1 MCGNG
6 VSQISGSNVH
16 SIKESHD
23 SSCING
29 GSFKGRS
36 VSLVQ
41 DIRQFSSNGS
51 VIKGFT
57 PEEVNAYRTALMSLS
72 ASNESE
78 VELKQPK
85 SLKARQVAVTSN
97 VMAGVVES
105 TRDTAAFMKKW
116 VELDPIK
123 NKAAIALRDAND
135 HFQGAI
141 EDLVSTELPKAMTKP
156 TTVNSLLH
164 YGSYGLNIIPGVNV
178 GHEPQSVLD
187 VQKKVEQYNQK
198 QIALSKLTESLV
210 TGFNSGTQNVLDSQ
224 HQVNANA
231 LKKAVEE
238 LEAAR
243 DAVTDEITKH
253 FSSGKVPDSITA
265 LLGECQTQKEVIKSL
280 DAAVE
285 EYQNDLQ
292 NDVIS
297 TVREQ
302 LSAFQKKLPDDVK
315 ASVTS
320 LSALVF
326 YCDIFDSMANIGRKQ
341 DVKDRLVTV
350 MASQDYQ
357 PDLPVL
363 GKMLSHFLKAELV
376 DQSEELVGS
385 LAKLPMALINQAA
398 KERVSAFIEEVLIA
412 TKEKVKQ
419 QNLDRDLLL
428 TGQEQRVIDSRD
440 VLKETLSQIEKAEN
454 GVTEENLRLRTLE
467 FLQDA
472 DGLGDFR
479 VDEVTENTVLQ
490 AELAKFKEHLE
501 VSVDDTNPADAL
513 SSANDLLD
521 NFERT
526 KPDNFK
532 QSYGEMF
539 QNILAH
545 REGLYGL
552 VKKEPE
558 QYHMMLQ
565 AKVEALSSQKKAL
578 NALLMALSSQNK
590 PQLTALFNKQLQEV
604 TSELAQ
610 TQLFA
615 SVVTEIKL
623 TANVRA
629 VGNQNLDR
637 LEPLEAQL
645 KEIGQEIKSAK
656 AKINLQMYLEQLP
669 LLRANNKALLVIS
682 PSLVALEK
690 ERAELFKQH
699 IRAYP
704 NGIENS
710 LKKVTEQSAQD
721 YAVFE
726 KENPPVVKPERGV
739 ENYEVLKSAYDQ
751 YELKRAQ
758 CINGS
763 LQALTTLSPKLGQA
777 ELKTLVKLSY
787 NIESLKVQVKA
798 MDAVYAA
805 NLLKLKESY
814 IQVMQNGGFPDG
826 GGYLSLDAW
835 KSWTTQ
841 NVLGDWG
848 QDYRPSFEQ
857 LVLERQLAKN
867 GMTSINQA
875 LYQLG
880 VTMTSSGKASLPGE
894 PAPTSAIT
902 QSLQDLYHWAQKH
915 PSEAAALGGS
925 LSHAYSIIASGGGSF
940 GQQLEDM
947 ANNVWSKASIE
958 NQVKDLLVGEREILP
973 SVEQL
978 AMTPEMIALL
988 YLASAAPY
996 VANAAQGLVEG
1007 NLFSGVIGKIPGVSG
1022 LSKMALGGMAG
1033 ILQTKAE
1040 VELAKKVSNNREREV
1055 MISGIMTAVK
1065 TQGTMTQRMDAMKS
1079 YVASREIM
1087 VQVGTRV
1094 KDIQEVGTTGML
1106 DRLKTDVKNWWSFST
1121 AQAKVLAVST
1131 AIVTGGI
1138 AASVVAGAVL
1148 LTLGTGG
1155 LPFAIAGAVGLVA
1168 AISGPFA
1175 SGILMKY
1182 AATVDFLGGYGFDLK
1197 ATATRVKQAM
1207 TLQRIGEATKKLQLT
1222 KNEETV
1228 LGFNIARFKEDNV
1241 AIVAKETESKQV
1253 EKFQALLQAKIDE
1266 RIAQEKEK
1274 KSIADRTLVSR
1285 AHKQGVLNGMN
1296 VNMKEQDILAEIQ
1309 AMDIAL
1315 EPKYKNM
1322 EQRLA
1327 TL

>member
-6 VSQISGSNVH
+6 ISQVSRSNVH
-16 SIKESHD
+16 SIEESHN

-41 DIRQFSSNGS
+41 DIRQFASNGS
-51 VIKGFT
+51 VIKGFK
-57 PEEVNAYRTALMSLS
+57 PDDVKAYLKALTSFS

-78 VELKQPK
+78 VDSKQPK

-97 VMAGVVES
+97 VMEGVVKS
-105 TRDTAAFMKKW
+105 VRDTASFMKTW

-123 NKAAIALRDAND
+123 NKAAIALREANE
-135 HFQGAI
+135 HFQAAI
-141 EDLVSTELPKAMTKP
+141 EDLVETDLPTALTKP

-198 QIALSKLTESLV
+198 QIALSKLTESLLAR
-210 TGFNSGTQNVLDSQ
+210 FNSGERNVLDTE

-243 DAVTDEITKH
+243 EAVTDEITKH

-265 LLGECQTQKEVIKSL
+265 LLEECQTQKEVLQDL
-280 DAAVE
+280 DSAVK
-285 EYQNDLQ
+285 EYQNDLEH
-292 NDVIS
+292 DVIS
-297 TVREQ
+297 DFREQ
-302 LSAFQKKLPDDVK
+302 LSAFEKKLPDDLK

-320 LSALVF
+320 LEALVF

-357 PDLPVL
+357 PDLAVL

-385 LAKLPMALINQAA
+385 LAKLPMALIDQAA
-398 KERVSAFIEEVLIA
+398 KEKVTGFIEEVLIA

-419 QNLDRDLLL
+419 QNLERDLLL
-428 TGQEQRVIDSRD
+428 QGQEDRVIDSRD
-440 VLKETLSQIEKAEN
+440 VLKATLSQIQKVED
-454 GVTEENLRLRTLE
+454 GVEDDHLRERTVD
-467 FLQDA
+467 FLQEG
-472 DGLGDFR
+472 DGLADFR
-479 VDEVTENTVLQ
+479 VDDITENDKLQ
-490 AELAKFKEHLE
+490 DELVKFKEHLE
-501 VSVDDTNPADAL
+501 INWEHANPADEL
-513 SSANDLLD
+513 SRANDLLD
-521 NFERT
+521 NFART
-526 KPDNFK
+526 SPDNFE
-532 QSYGEMF
+532 QTYGEMF
-539 QNILAH
+539 DNILAH

-552 VKKEPE
+552 LKKAPD
-558 QYHMMLQ
+558 QYHMMIQ
-565 AKVEALSSQKKAL
+565 DKVEALSAQKKAL
-578 NALLMALSSQNK
+578 NALLLALRTENK
-590 PQLTALFNKQLQEV
+590 PQLTALFEKQLQEV

-623 TANVRA
+623 TTDVRA
-629 VGNQNLDR
+629 VGSQNLDR
-637 LEPLEAQL
+637 LVPLEAQL
-645 KEIGQEIKSAK
+645 KELGQEIKSAK
-656 AKINLQMYLEQLP
+656 AKINLQMYLKQLP
-669 LLRANNKALLVIS
+669 LLRANNEALLVIS

-690 ERAELFKQH
+690 ERAELFEQH
-699 IRAYP
+699 KHTYP
-704 NGIENS
+704 DGIENS
-710 LKKVTEQSAQD
+710 LKAVVEKSAQD
-721 YAVFE
+721 YAAFE
-726 KENPPVVKPERGV
+726 KKNPPVAEPKLGV
-739 ENYEVLKSAYDQ
+739 ENYDELKREYDQ
-751 YELKRAQ
+751 YEIKKAQ
-758 CINGS
+758 RINRT
-763 LQALTTLSPKLGQA
+763 LQAFNQLSPKLGEA
-777 ELKTLVKLSY
+777 ELKDLVKKTY
-787 NIESLKVQVKA
+787 AIESLKVQVKA

-826 GGYLSLDAW
+826 GGMLSLDAW

-875 LYQLG
+875 LYKLG
-880 VTMTSSGKASLPGE
+880 ATMTSSGKASLPGD
-894 PAPTSAIT
+894 PAPTPAIT

-915 PSEAAALGGS
+915 PSEAVALGGS

-940 GQQLEDM
+940 GKQLEDM

-958 NQVKDLLVGEREILP
+958 NQVKDLLVGERKILP

-978 AMTPEMIALL
+978 SMTPEMIAIL

-996 VANAAQGLVEG
+996 VANAAQGLVGG
-1007 NLFSGVIGKIPGVSG
+1007 NIFSSVIGGITSATGIAATG
-1022 LSKMALGGMAG
+1022 MSKMALGGLAG

-1040 VELAKKVSNNREREV
+1040 VELARKVSSNREREV

-1065 TQGTMTQRMDAMKS
+1065 TQGTMTQRMDAMKA

-1087 VQVGTRV
+1087 VQVGTRI
-1094 KDIQEVGTTGML
+1094 KDIQEVGTKGMVE
-1106 DRLKTDVKNWWSFST
+1106 RLVTDAKNWWSFST
-1121 AQAKVLAVST
+1121 MQAKVLAVGTS
-1131 AIVTGGI
+1131 IVTGGI
-1138 AASVVAGAVL
+1138 SGAVAASSVL

-1155 LPFAIAGAVGLVA
+1155 LPLAIAGIAGLA
-1168 AISGPFA
+1168 AAMSGPFV

-1197 ATATRVKQAM
+1197 ATARKVKEEM
-1207 TLQRIGEATKKLQLT
+1207 TLQRINEATKNLHLSE
-1222 KNEETV
+1222 NEQII
-1228 LGFNIARFKEDNV
+1228 LGFNIVQFKEENV
-1241 AIVAKETESKQV
+1241 ALLAKETESNQV

-1266 RIAQEKEK
+1266 RIAQEQK
-1274 KSIADRTLVSR
+1274 KKKLADESLVNQ
-1285 AHKQGVLNGMN
+1285 AYKQGVLNGMDPN
-1296 VNMKEQDILAEIQ
+1296 TDTAEILKSIHG
-1309 AMDIAL
+1309 MDNML
-1315 EPKYKNM
+1315 EKY
-1322 EQRLA
+1322 QVA
-1327 TL
+1327 